1 MLLPR
6 PDTIVVEGSAP
17 DATGVLRAVLR
28 RARSGELHSPPLPLY
43 LRPPDVSLSTPRP
56 RGRPVSRR
64 LEAVSEVMAGPLSML
79 HRACFP
85 EDPWSSLAIAEI
97 MSITGCFGRIA
108 WADEMPAGFA
118 LALDLRKECE
128 ILALGVLSERRREGI
143 GSALLDSVCSEGRIR
158 GAECIV
164 LEVAVDNSAALAL
177 YTARGFTAGRPSP
190 ELLSAGESL
199 HRCPC
204 AAAHVRRRNDP
215 AISSVRLALSSRRV
229 INRDRLFLRA
239 PARFEEIGY

>member
-1 MLLPR
+1 
-6 PDTIVVEGSAP
+6 
-17 DATGVLRAVLR
+17 
-28 RARSGELHSPPLPLY
+28 
-43 LRPPDVSLSTPRP
+43 VSC
-56 RGRPVSRR
+56 R
-64 LEAVSEVMAGPLSML
+64 LEALSEVMAGPLSML

-143 GSALLDSVCSEGRIR
+143 GSDLLDSVCSEGRIR

-164 LEVAVDNSAALAL
+164 LEVAADNCAAIAL
-177 YTARGFTAGRPSP
+177 YTARGFLPVG
-190 ELLSAGESL
+190 
-199 HRCPC
+199 H
-204 AAAHVRRRNDP
+204 RRNYYRQASRCID
-215 AISSVRLALSSRRV
+215 ALVLRRTFADV
-229 INRDRLFLRA
+229 TIQ
-239 PARFEEIGY
+239 P